1 MENKAPPLQ
10 RRKFLQYLADFQQ
23 GFQTFDS
30 ILQRLRSQ
38 IEHQAIIKRPSFD
51 MLPTLIPLPFFLLS
65 AFLINAVDFKG
76 YFHIDGTVISI

>member
-1 MENKAPPLQ
+1 
-10 RRKFLQYLADFQQ
+10 
-23 GFQTFDS
+23 
-30 ILQRLRSQ
+30 
-38 IEHQAIIKRPSFD
+38 